1 MLSHQFY
8 GNPGYSHT
16 HVSGRGEGGGPRE
29 RKRNI
34 QQYIPHN
41 NSGQG
46 TALYHLSE
54 GPAGPSAPGGRN

>member
-54 GPAGPSAPGGRN
+54 GPTGPSAPGGRN